1 MSVALPNDV
10 VNAKVIVLRTTFGN
24 SMISGEVSDMNVQGT
39 GTADLEHNAHAG
51 QSIMCKIPVVA
62 MLISI
67 LISFSGIKVAADEAT
82 SHARVYQHGVV
93 AADHAAASEAGARIL
108 REGGNVVDAAV
119 ATSFALSVVRPA
131 SCGIGGGGF
140 MVIWDAKK
148 QQAVALDYRERA
160 PAEASATDYGDAA
173 DAGQVEPVSVRGGMA
188 VGVPG
193 TVAGLCCAAEKYGML
208 PITHLLQP
216 AIDLCRNGVEIDEHD
231 IEVQASTLQKL
242 RTHKGYDARFAPLV
256 KGYLNGGE
264 KWKIGDRFHSPQLPV
279 LERIAAHGAAG
290 FYEGDVAA
298 AICHTVTSESG
309 RMQLADLQKYAPS
322 ERDVLQA
329 SFHGQQLISMPP
341 PSSGGIALL
350 QTLQSLE
357 AWEKAQQVS
366 LQSLGH
372 NSADYIHVVTES
384 LKHAFADRAEFLGD
398 TDFVEVPVT
407 RLLSS
412 EYAAQIAVHIDL
424 QKTRLMQDYG
434 RFFAN
439 DDGGTSHFSVMDAD
453 GNAVACTE
461 TINLTFGSFVVVPEF
476 GILLNNQMDD
486 FAANPGKANAFGL
499 IQGAA
504 NVVAPGKR
512 PLSSMT
518 PTIIIKD
525 GKATYACG
533 ASGGPR
539 IITATLQSL
548 LNHTVFGMPVDQ
560 AVAAP
565 RFHHQWSPDELLL
578 EPDLFQTVSAPL
590 QARGHIT
597 QRASSLAATQGTAFQ
612 TNQLIG
618 GSDPRKH
625 GQPAGN

>member
-1 MSVALPNDV
+1 MFRLPLIALLALFSHCVSTSAED
-10 VNAKVIVLRTTFGN
+10 TTSRPQIF
-24 SMISGEVSDMNVQGT
+24 Q
-39 GTADLEHNAHAG
+39 HA
-51 QSIMCKIPVVA
+51 
-62 MLISI
+62 
-67 LISFSGIKVAADEAT
+67 
-82 SHARVYQHGVV
+82 VV
-93 AADHAAASEAGARIL
+93 AADHADASEAGARIL

-140 MVIWDAKK
+140 MVIWDAKVK
-148 QQAVALDYRERA
+148 RSIALDYRERA
-160 PAEASATDYGDAA
+160 PANASASDYGDAA
-173 DAGQVEPVSVRGGMA
+173 DAGKAEPGSVRGGVA

-193 TVAGLCCAAEKYGML
+193 NVAGLCYAAEKYGTL
-208 PITHLLQP
+208 PIAQLVQP
-216 AIDLCRNGVEIDEHD
+216 AIDLCRNGVAIDEHD
-231 IEVQASTLQKL
+231 IEVQASTLQKI
-242 RTHKGYDARFAPLV
+242 RSHMGYDARFALLV
-256 KGYLNGGE
+256 KGYLNNSV
-264 KWKIGDRFHSPQLPV
+264 KWKLGDRFHSPQLPA

-290 FYEGDVAA
+290 FYQGDVAS
-298 AICHTVTSESG
+298 AICTTVNDESG
-309 RMQLADLQKYAPS
+309 KMQHTDLQSYTPT
-322 ERDVLQA
+322 ERDGLQA

-357 AWEKAQQVS
+357 AWEKKQHIS

-372 NSADYIHVVTES
+372 NTPDYIHVVTES

-398 TDFVEVPVT
+398 TDFVDVPVT
-407 RLLSS
+407 KLLNPQ
-412 EYAAQIAVHIDL
+412 YAAQIADRIDL
-424 QKTRLMQDYG
+424 QKTKPVKDYG
-434 RFFAN
+434 RFFAK
-439 DDGGTSHFSVMDAD
+439 DDAGTSHFSVIDEA

-486 FAANPGKANAFGL
+486 FTANPGKPNAFGL
-499 IQGAA
+499 IQSAA
-504 NVVAPGKR
+504 NSVAPGKR

-518 PTIIIKD
+518 PTILIKN

-539 IITATLQSL
+539 IITATLQNI
-548 LNHTVFGMPVDQ
+548 LNHTVFGMTAQQSVT
-560 AVAAP
+560 AP

-578 EPDLFQTVSAPL
+578 EPSLFNAASASL
-590 QARGHIT
+590 KARGHT
-597 QRASSLAATQGTAFQ
+597 TKQASALAATQSAALDTPQ
-612 TNQLIG
+612 ITG